1 MNANSLNLLR
11 HFERADFADTEGP
24 HTRPMVWLTDPETAD
39 PGFLHLHRV
48 ALMSHVPAD
57 AIHAANDA
65 DAEDELSYG
74 LYRETLLYALFAVG
88 AIFVSALAPWQ
99 WF

>member
-1 MNANSLNLLR
+1 MNAKSLFLGH
-11 HFERADFADTEGP
+11 HFERADFADTDA

-39 PGFLHLHRV
+39 PGFMHLHRV

-57 AIHAANDA
+57 ALHAANDM

-74 LYRETLLYALFAVG
+74 IFKETLLYSLVAV
-88 AIFVSALAPWQ
+88 ATIVVSVYQPWQ